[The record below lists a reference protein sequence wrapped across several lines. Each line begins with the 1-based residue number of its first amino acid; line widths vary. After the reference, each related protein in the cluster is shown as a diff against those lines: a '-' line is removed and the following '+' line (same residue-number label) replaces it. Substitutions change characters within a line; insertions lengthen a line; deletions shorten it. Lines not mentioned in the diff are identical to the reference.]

1 MDSTIKWIAR
11 LNKFAALNKKIKM
24 KVEIWSD
31 VTCTHC
37 YTAKRKFERALSQF
51 KDRDKIEV
59 IWRSFELAPELKT
72 DPNKFLP
79 QFLQELQGISL
90 KQAQDMINHVTD
102 SVKEVGLEYNLN
114 KAIPANSFNAHR
126 LSHFAKVRGLQ
137 DKMEERLFNAYFIE
151 GKNIDDIPS
160 LVELAKE
167 IGLNVSEVKNILE
180 TAKYADQ
187 VKQDLAEAK
196 QIGIASV
203 PKYIFNTNT
212 KISGAQ
218 DSKVY
223 LEILEKE
230 FAQWKTDKVKS
241 ESEIIKG
248 QSCNI
253 AEDCK

>member
-1 MDSTIKWIAR
+1 
-11 LNKFAALNKKIKM
+11 M

-59 IWRSFELAPELKT
+59 IWRSFELAPGLKT

-79 QFLQELQGISL
+79 QFLQERQGISL
-90 KQAQDMINHVTD
+90 KQAQEMIDHVTD
-102 SVKEVGLEYNLN
+102 SVKEVGLEYNLD

-137 DKMEERLFNAYFIE
+137 DKMEERIFNAYFIE

-203 PKYIFNTNT
+203 PKYIFNKNT
-212 KISGAQ
+212 QVSGAQ
-218 DSKVY
+218 DSNVY

-248 QSCNI
+248 QSCKI
-253 AEDCK
+253 GEDCK

>member
-1 MDSTIKWIAR
+1 
-11 LNKFAALNKKIKM
+11 M

-51 KDRDKIEV
+51 KDSGNIEV
-59 IWRSFELAPELKT
+59 IWRSFELAPGLKT

-90 KQAQDMINHVTD
+90 EQAQNMIDHVTD

-126 LSHFAKVRGLQ
+126 LSHFAKVRRLQ

-151 GKNIDDIPS
+151 GKNIDDIPT
-160 LVELAKE
+160 LIELAKE
-167 IGLNVSEVKNILE
+167 IGLNAPEVKNILE
-180 TAKYADQ
+180 TTEYADQ
-187 VKQDLAEAK
+187 VNQDLAEAK
-196 QIGIASV
+196 QIGITSV

-212 KISGAQ
+212 KVSGAQ
-218 DSKVY
+218 DSNVY

-230 FAQWKTDKVKS
+230 FAQWKTDQVKS
-241 ESEIIKG
+241 ASEIIKG
-248 QSCNI
+248 QSCKI
-253 AEDCK
+253 GEDCK

>member
-1 MDSTIKWIAR
+1 
-11 LNKFAALNKKIKM
+11 M

-59 IWRSFELAPELKT
+59 IWRSFELAPGLKT

-79 QFLQELQGISL
+79 EFLQELQGISL
-90 KQAQDMINHVTD
+90 KQAQDMIDHVTD

-151 GKNIDDIPS
+151 GKNIDDIPT

-180 TAKYADQ
+180 TTKYADQ
-187 VKQDLAEAK
+187 VNQDLAEAK

-212 KISGAQ
+212 KVSGAQ
-218 DSKVY
+218 DSTVY

-241 ESEIIKG
+241 ASETING
-248 QSCNI
+248 QSCKI
-253 AEDCK
+253 GEDCK

>member
-1 MDSTIKWIAR
+1 
-11 LNKFAALNKKIKM
+11 M

-59 IWRSFELAPELKT
+59 IWRSFELAPWLKT

-90 KQAQDMINHVTD
+90 KQAQDMIDHVTD

-126 LSHFAKVRGLQ
+126 LSHFSKVRGLQ

-151 GKNIDDIPS
+151 GKNIDDTPS

-180 TAKYADQ
+180 TTKYADQ
-187 VKQDLAEAK
+187 VNQDLAEAK

-203 PKYIFNTNT
+203 PKYIFNRNS
-212 KISGAQ
+212 KVSGAQ
-218 DSKVY
+218 DSNVY

-241 ESEIIKG
+241 ASEIING
-248 QSCNI
+248 QSCKI
-253 AEDCK
+253 GEDCK